1 MKLIIR
7 IIINALALWLTAL
20 ILPNF
25 TLSNNLFEILGV
37 AIVFGLVNALI
48 RPLVKLLSL
57 PLTVMTL
64 GLFTL
69 VINTAMILLTA
80 IFVGGWLT
88 IEGGF
93 FEVLWYAFLA
103 SILIS
108 IISTILSWILPD
120 KDKD

>member
-7 IIINALALWLTAL
+7 VIINAIAIWLTAL
-20 ILPNF
+20 LLPFISLTDKMLGILV
-25 TLSNNLFEILGV
+25 V
-37 AIVFGLVNALI
+37 AIIFGLVNALI
-48 RPLVKLLSL
+48 SPLVKLLSL

-69 VINTAMILLTA
+69 VINTAMLILTA
-80 IFVGGWLT
+80 FLAGDLLA

-93 FEVLWYAFLA
+93 LEMLWYAFLA

-108 IISTILSWILPD
+108 IISTILSWFLPD
-120 KDKD
+120 KKD